1 MLTFVTLAWTSLA
14 AGCGGDG
21 SDDDGPMTLEAYFDR
36 IAEIREESREQADEI
51 VAEMDSRAQD
61 AEGTEGSIPVLE
73 DGLRQFEEL
82 ASSVV
87 TDLNDITPP
96 QEAQAAHASV
106 TAAFETGAVAIGDAQ
121 DALGDVDSE
130 DELQAFTAE
139 VDQEFADLTASAD
152 AACLELQAV
161 ADDNGIDVELSCEE

>member
-1 MLTFVTLAWTSLA
+1 MLTFITLAWTGLA
-14 AGCGGDG
+14 TGCGGDG
-21 SDDDGPMTLEAYFDR
+21 SGDDVPITLEEYFDR
-36 IAEIREESREQADEI
+36 IAEIREESREEADSI

-61 AEGTEGSIPVLE
+61 AEGTEGSIPILE

-87 TDLNDITPP
+87 ADLNEIAPP

-106 TAAFETGAVAIGDAQ
+106 TAAFETGAVAIRDAQ
-121 DALGDVDSE
+121 EGLDDVESE

-161 ADDNGIDVELSCEE
+161 ADDSGIDVELSCEE